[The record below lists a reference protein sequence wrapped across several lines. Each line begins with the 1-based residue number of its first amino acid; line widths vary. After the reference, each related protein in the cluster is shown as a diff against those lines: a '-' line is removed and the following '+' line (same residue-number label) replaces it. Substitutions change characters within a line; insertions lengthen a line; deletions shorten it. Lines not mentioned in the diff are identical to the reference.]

1 MGGSVGNAF
10 AFLIE
15 TLFSLYIAALMLRT
29 LLEAVGADYYNPV
42 CQVLLRVTE
51 PLVSPLSRVI
61 PRLGRFNTAAVVLL
75 LVLQTIA
82 VIVVAAISGY
92 ADLIDPLQALVLAF
106 FRLVR
111 MLLVMY
117 MVLIIAEVI
126 LSWVGGGMRH
136 PIIPLIYQL
145 TRPVLEPIR
154 RVLPTIAGLDLSPLV
169 AIIGI
174 QFLMILIGVR

>member
-10 AFLIE
+10 AFLVE
-15 TLFSLYIAALMLRT
+15 TLFSLYLAALLLRI

-42 CQVLLRVTE
+42 CQVLLRVTQ
-51 PLVSPLSRVI
+51 PLVGPLSKVI
-61 PRLGRFNTAAVVLL
+61 PPIGRLNTAAVVLL
-75 LVLQTIA
+75 IAIQTISI
-82 VIVVAAISGY
+82 IVVAAISGY
-92 ADLIDPLQALVLAF
+92 GLEPLQAVVVAV
-106 FRLVR
+106 FRLIR

-126 LSWVGGGMRH
+126 LSWVGGAMRH

-145 TRPVLEPIR
+145 TQPVLAPIR

>member
-10 AFLIE
+10 GFLVE
-15 TLFSLYIAALMLRT
+15 TLFSLYIAALLLRV

-42 CQVLLRVTE
+42 SQVLLKVTQ
-51 PLVSPLSRVI
+51 PLVAPLARLV
-61 PRLGRFNTAAVVLL
+61 PRLGRFNSAAVVLL
-75 LVLQTIA
+75 VIIQTIS
-82 VIVVAAISGY
+82 VVLVMAISGF
-92 ADLIDPLQALVLAF
+92 AADPLQALVIAVV
-106 FRLVR
+106 RLVR

-145 TRPVLEPIR
+145 TRPVLQPIR
-154 RVLPTIAGLDLSPLV
+154 RIMPSLAGLDLSPLV
-169 AIIGI
+169 AIIAI

>member
-15 TLFSLYIAALMLRT
+15 TLFSLYIAALMMRV

-42 CQVLLRVTE
+42 SQVLLKITE
-51 PLVSPLSRVI
+51 PLVGPLGKLV
-61 PRLGRFNTAAVVLL
+61 PRLGRFNSAAVVLL
-75 LVLQTIA
+75 IILQTVSIIIVTA
-82 VIVVAAISGY
+82 VSGY
-92 ADLIDPLQALVLAF
+92 SVDPLQAFVLAF
-106 FRLVR
+106 FRLLR

-126 LSWVGGGMRH
+126 LSWVGGAMRH

-145 TRPVLEPIR
+145 TQPVLAPIR
-154 RVLPTIAGLDLSPLV
+154 RVVPSIGGLDLSPLI

-174 QFLMILIGVR
+174 QFLMILIGIR

>member
-10 AFLIE
+10 GFLIE
-15 TLFSLYIAALMLRT
+15 TLFSLYLAALMLRA

-42 CQVLLRVTE
+42 CQILLKVTE
-51 PLVSPLSRVI
+51 PLVAPLSKLI
-61 PRLGRFNTAAVVLL
+61 PRVGRFNTAAVVAMIAIQTVAV
-75 LVLQTIA
+75 LV
-82 VIVVAAISGY
+82 VSAISGFSP
-92 ADLIDPLQALVLAF
+92 DPLQALIIGL

-126 LSWVGGGMRH
+126 LSWVGGAMRH

-145 TRPVLEPIR
+145 TRPVLAPIR
-154 RVLPTIAGLDLSPLV
+154 RVIPSIAGLDLSPLI

>member
-10 AFLIE
+10 AFLVE
-15 TLFSLYIAALMLRT
+15 TLFSLYLAALMLRV
-29 LLEAVGADYYNPV
+29 LLEGVGADYYNPV
-42 CQVLLRVTE
+42 CQVLIRVTE
-51 PLVSPLSRVI
+51 PLVGP
-61 PRLGRFNTAAVVLL
+61 LGRVVPRIGRLNTAAVVLL
-75 LVLQTIA
+75 IALQAIA

-92 ADLIDPLQALVLAF
+92 AVDPVQAIVVGL

-126 LSWVGGGMRH
+126 LSWVGGAMRH

-145 TRPVLEPIR
+145 TRPVLGPIR
-154 RVLPTIAGLDLSPLV
+154 RVVPTLAGLDLSPLI

>member
-10 AFLIE
+10 GFLVE
-15 TLFSLYIAALMLRT
+15 TLFSLYIAALMLRV

-42 CQVLLRVTE
+42 SQVLITVTQ
-51 PLVSPLSRVI
+51 PLVGPLARII
-61 PRLGRFNTAAVVLL
+61 PRMGRFNSAAVVLL
-75 LVLQTIA
+75 VILQTIS
-82 VIVVAAISGY
+82 VVLVMAISGF
-92 ADLIDPLQALVLAF
+92 AADPLQALVIAL

-145 TRPVLEPIR
+145 TRPVLQPIR
-154 RVLPTIAGLDLSPLV
+154 RVIPSIGGLDLSPLV
-169 AIIGI
+169 AIIAI

>member
-10 AFLIE
+10 GFLIE
-15 TLFSLYIAALMLRT
+15 TLFSLYIAALLLRV

-42 CQVLLRVTE
+42 SQVLLKVTE
-51 PLVSPLSRVI
+51 PLVGPLGSVI
-61 PRLGRFNTAAVVLL
+61 PRIGRFNTAAVVLL
-75 LVLQTIA
+75 FVIQTIS
-82 VIVVAAISGY
+82 VVLVMAISGFPVN
-92 ADLIDPLQALVLAF
+92 PLQALVIAF
-106 FRLVR
+106 FRLLR

-126 LSWVGGGMRH
+126 LSWVGGAMRH

-145 TRPVLEPIR
+145 TRPVLAPIR
-154 RVLPTIAGLDLSPLV
+154 RVVPNIAGLDLSPLI
-169 AIIGI
+169 AIIAI

>member
-15 TLFSLYIAALMLRT
+15 TLFSLYLTALMLRV

-42 CQVLLRVTE
+42 CQILLKVTD
-51 PLVSPLSRVI
+51 PLVAPLSKLI
-61 PRLGRFNTAAVVLL
+61 PRIGRFNTAAVVAMI
-75 LVLQTIA
+75 VIQTIA
-82 VIVVAAISGY
+82 VIVVSAISGY
-92 ADLIDPLQALVLAF
+92 SVDPLQALVIGL

-126 LSWVGGGMRH
+126 LSWVGGAMRH
-136 PIIPLIYQL
+136 PIIPVIYQL
-145 TRPVLEPIR
+145 TRPVLAPIR
-154 RVLPTIAGLDLSPLV
+154 RVVPSIGGLDLSPLI

>member
-10 AFLIE
+10 GFLVE
-15 TLFSLYIAALMLRT
+15 TLFSLYIAALLLRV

-42 CQVLLRVTE
+42 SQVLLTVTE
-51 PLVSPLSRVI
+51 PLVGPLGRLI
-61 PRLGRFNTAAVVLL
+61 PRVGRFNTAAVVLL
-75 LVLQTIA
+75 LVIQTIS
-82 VIVVAAISGY
+82 VVLVMAISGF
-92 ADLIDPLQALVLAF
+92 AADPLQAVVIAF
-106 FRLVR
+106 FRLIR

-145 TRPVLEPIR
+145 TRPVLAPIR
-154 RVLPTIAGLDLSPLV
+154 RMVPSIAGLDLSPLI
-169 AIIGI
+169 AIIAI

>member
-10 AFLIE
+10 AFLVE
-15 TLFSLYIAALMLRT
+15 TLFSLYLAALMLRV
-29 LLEAVGADYYNPV
+29 LLEGVGADYYNPV
-42 CQVLLRVTE
+42 CQVLIRVTE
-51 PLVSPLSRVI
+51 PLVGP
-61 PRLGRFNTAAVVLL
+61 LGRLVPRIGRLNTAAVVLL
-75 LVLQTIA
+75 IALQAIA

-92 ADLIDPLQALVLAF
+92 AVDPVQAVVIGL

-126 LSWVGGGMRH
+126 LSWVGGAMRH

-145 TRPVLEPIR
+145 TRPVLGPIR
-154 RVLPTIAGLDLSPLV
+154 RVVPTLAGLDLSPLI

>member
-10 AFLIE
+10 GFLVE
-15 TLFSLYIAALMLRT
+15 TLFSLYIAALLLRV

-42 CQVLLRVTE
+42 SQVLLKVTQ
-51 PLVSPLSRVI
+51 PLVAPLARLV
-61 PRLGRFNTAAVVLL
+61 PRLGRFNSAAVVLL
-75 LVLQTIA
+75 VIIQTIS
-82 VIVVAAISGY
+82 VVLVMAISGF
-92 ADLIDPLQALVLAF
+92 AADPLQALVIAV

-145 TRPVLEPIR
+145 TRPVLQPIR
-154 RVLPTIAGLDLSPLV
+154 RIMPSLAGLDLSPLV
-169 AIIGI
+169 AIIAI

>member
-10 AFLIE
+10 GFLVE
-15 TLFSLYIAALMLRT
+15 TLFSLYIAALMLRV

-42 CQVLLRVTE
+42 SQVLIKVTQ
-51 PLVSPLSRVI
+51 PLVAPLGRI
-61 PRLGRFNTAAVVLL
+61 ITRLGRFNSAAVVLL
-75 LVLQTIA
+75 VIIQTIS
-82 VIVVAAISGY
+82 VILVMAISGY
-92 ADLIDPLQALVLAF
+92 AVDPLQALVIALS
-106 FRLVR
+106 RLIR

-126 LSWVGGGMRH
+126 LSWVGGGIRH

-145 TRPVLEPIR
+145 TRPVLQPIR
-154 RVLPTIAGLDLSPLV
+154 RVVPSIAGLDLSPLV
-169 AIIGI
+169 AIIAI